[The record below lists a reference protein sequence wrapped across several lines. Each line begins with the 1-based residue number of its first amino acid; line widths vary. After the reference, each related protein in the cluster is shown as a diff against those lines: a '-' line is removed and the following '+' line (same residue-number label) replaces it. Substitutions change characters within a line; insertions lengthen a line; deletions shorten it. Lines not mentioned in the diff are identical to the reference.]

1 MASLVA
7 AGEWTT
13 YGDISAA
20 VHVGD
25 KSRARMVARAA
36 ANDHSFPNAHRVLAH
51 DGSVVRGPG
60 NEAERQRAIGRLRR
74 EGIEFD
80 ARGNADRSKRL
91 HWDELVRRAG
101 HPARQSRQ
109 VQ

>member
-20 VHVGD
+20 VHAGD
-25 KSRARMVARAA
+25 KTRARRVARSA

-51 DGSVVRGPG
+51 DGSVVRAPG
-60 NEAERQRAIGRLRR
+60 NEAEQRRAIGRLRR

-80 ARGNADRSKRL
+80 ARGHADRSRRL
-91 HWDELVRRAG
+91 HWDALRRRAG
-101 HPARQSRQ
+101 RRAVRERRA
-109 VQ
+109 